1 VRMSGM
7 FERATWPVR
16 KLTWWFEE
24 KVLWPLVDVVRG
36 RGAHAAPAQAAS
48 VDAAPADAGIAKRR
62 PDLRIAIAT
71 VGGAAVIGIG
81 AAALVAGLGG
91 DSEGSGPAP
100 APSTPSAAV
109 GSGPAA
115 NYGGQASQGTLQ
127 GTKPSFK
134 SASKVTKSE
143 AATNLQ
149 AGSQTK
155 ANVSPTAQTNSK
167 PSSIPATG
175 SGDTEALTASKD
187 FSGAFVLYE
196 VGRNSPKVQQAFAK
210 TATPALA
217 KALKDRPPSQPG
229 SVKVPTAKVQNI
241 VLSPATKNGTKV
253 EASVSLLRLGAI
265 SELRLSLVKRDGSW
279 LISEVRG

>member
-1 VRMSGM
+1 M

-36 RGAHAAPAQAAS
+36 RGAHAAPSRTAS
-48 VDAAPADAGIAKRR
+48 VEPAPAEAGIPKGR

-81 AAALVAGLGG
+81 AAALVANLGG
-91 DSEGSGPAP
+91 SGGGSSAP
-100 APSTPSAAV
+100 VPSASAPSAAA
-109 GSGPAA
+109 GSGLAA
-115 NYGGQASQGTLQ
+115 NYGSQASQGTLQ

-143 AATNLQ
+143 AAANLQ
-149 AGSQTK
+149 AGAQTK

-167 PSSIPATG
+167 PSSIPAAG
-175 SGDTEALTASKD
+175 AGDKEALTAAKD

-196 VGRNSPKVQQAFAK
+196 VGRNSPKVQKAFAT

-253 EASVSLLRLGAI
+253 EASVSLLRLGAV
-265 SELRLSLVKRDGSW
+265 SELRLSLVKKDGNW